1 MATLNEQP
9 VVEPT
14 TADFPVALAQ
24 EPLWHYQQLNPS
36 SPSFNLH
43 LWRRLYGPLDVT
55 ALRRAVRQLVARH
68 EPLRT
73 TFPAVGGVPVQR
85 IDTATRT
92 ELKLVDLSALP
103 AAQAEALARQ
113 RAAEESCRAFGLT
126 RDPPIRAQLVRL
138 AADDHILLISVHHI
152 VADDLSMGIVRRE
165 LSALYNGTAVEPAE
179 PSLQYVDFAV
189 WQQESL
195 DEAARSAE
203 IEFWRSTLDGVP
215 RTLELPG
222 LTVGETGAPAGA
234 EHRIRLPGW
243 LTTDLKD
250 LARSE
255 GVSLF
260 MVLLAAFARALG
272 QLTGRTDIPVAT
284 VVSSRDR
291 DEVQDVLGLFV
302 NALPVRINFDD
313 DPAFPVLLHRVRR
326 AVLAVLAHKNLPYPI
341 NDIARAGLQLI
352 QAPPATAADLS
363 LRDIR
368 VVPFPG
374 PAQHAK
380 FDIFVDVLVDGDEL
394 DCRFVY
400 DPRRYPLTTM
410 EMLAR
415 QFRSLAS
422 GQVAGGDV
430 SIGVGE
436 VVSFPGGL
444 VLGGGAGDVAVVDD
458 EVSVSYEVFDEWVGR
473 FAQRLRALGVGRGV
487 RVGVCLPR
495 SVELLVAVWAVARAG
510 GVLVPLDTSSPD
522 VRLRGMVGDAGVALV
537 VDAGSGNWG
546 VPWVGVPAMGSGG
559 AALRAGVVEVADDDP
574 AYVLFTSGSTGRPK
588 GVVVSRGALTNRL
601 SWMVRDQGLCSADR
615 VLCKTAIGFDVSLW
629 ELFGVLRVGG
639 QVVVARDGGHRDP
652 SYLVDVMR
660 RCRITV
666 VHFVPSMLPVFLDA
680 LCADGAGLP
689 DLRLVVCSGEVLP
702 PDLAQRCLKMLPE
715 ARLENLYGPT
725 EAGIDVSRWRCVPG
739 WSGVRVPIGSAV
751 PNTQLYV
758 LDGAGDP
765 AAVGV
770 VGELFIG
777 GVQVAEGYA
786 GAPGLTAHRFV
797 PDPFTPGGGRLYRTG
812 DRGRWLDG
820 GALEFLGRM
829 DEQVK
834 IRGQRVEPGEIEGV
848 LAKFSGVR
856 AAVVMV
862 RDRQAGEPVLT
873 AWVHAPGPA
882 VQVSALR
889 DYLVRRLPAHMVPAE
904 FVVVADWPLNAS
916 GKTDRLALLQMP
928 AVTGSASGGPV
939 AGSGGGATAT
949 ERELL
954 HMWEQLL
961 GVPRMG
967 IGDDFFDLGGH
978 SLLAARLVNRIR
990 DAFGIALPLGAIFEH
1005 STITALATLID
1016 TWHAPTDRRYSQAQA
1031 RADAALDLPIPTDPP
1046 PSVSA
1051 GPLADVLVTGAN
1063 GLVGAFLVHALLKD
1077 TDARIWCLVRGADD
1091 AAALDRLATAGAALG
1106 LSPLPADRIDV
1117 VAGDVAQPSLGLSEA
1132 RYRALADTVDTV
1144 FHNAATVS
1152 LLRAYPSLRQV
1163 NVLGTREV
1171 LRFAVEGRRKHL
1183 HHTSTLSVIPWLALD
1198 KPHWPCEEDVPNVD
1212 FLTNGYAQTK
1222 WVAEQLV
1229 RRAGRAGV
1237 PVTVHRLARITGD
1250 SHTGAWS
1257 ANDFLARMLITAAR
1271 TGTLPRREMGEL
1283 WTPVD
1288 QVTADLVHIA
1298 RRGEADGLIIHHADT
1313 RPVDALTLRE
1323 WFDDAGFP
1331 VTLLD
1336 WPEWL
1341 DAIEQDTD
1349 GPLQLFLTTL
1359 RSMPPREPSGRRP
1372 DPPFA
1377 VTNLH
1382 NGLAGQAR
1390 SSRLEPG
1397 PELLGRYLHRFA
1409 AEGRLSDPTSW

>member
-1 MATLNEQP
+1 VNSQTTGPDDANLVDVLAKICGQALELEHVDTDTGLFRLGATSLE
-9 VVEPT
+9 
-14 TADFPVALAQ
+14 
-24 EPLWHYQQLNPS
+24 
-36 SPSFNLH
+36 
-43 LWRRLYGPLDVT
+43 
-55 ALRRAVRQLVARH
+55 
-68 EPLRT
+68 
-73 TFPAVGGVPVQR
+73 
-85 IDTATRT
+85 
-92 ELKLVDLSALP
+92 LVDLSMSIEQSLGVVVPMEVLLAGPTICELTDFVAAGQSAGGNARPDATALAEPDAPRP
-103 AAQAEALARQ
+103 ALRGPESALSFAQERVWFIDQLTPGNIAYQIQHLLRLHGPLSKAHVAQALAVITERHETFRSRIVTTGGEGRQRVDDMAEPAVEFINLATIDSASRKPLAEIVAALVRRTIPMSDAPMLRWTLFRLAHDEHALLLMHHHTIFDGYSLGVLLTEFVAAYQALERGSTPEFPEPPVQFADFAQWQRDWITSADAKRQQAFWHRTLNAQLPPLDLPGSRPRPSHQSLSGAAYRQALSPGLYGQVEQYASAHAASPFTVFLAALA
-113 RAAEESCRAFGLT
+113 
-126 RDPPIRAQLVRL
+126 IML
-138 AADDHILLISVHHI
+138 ARYTGVEDIQI
-152 VADDLSMGIVRRE
+152 
-165 LSALYNGTAVEPAE
+165 GTAVANRRR
-179 PSLQYVDFAV
+179 DATK
-189 WQQESL
+189 
-195 DEAARSAE
+195 
-203 IEFWRSTLDGVP
+203 TLIG
-215 RTLELPG
+215 
-222 LTVGETGAPAGA
+222 
-234 EHRIRLPGW
+234 
-243 LTTDLKD
+243 
-250 LARSE
+250 
-255 GVSLF
+255 
-260 MVLLAAFARALG
+260 MVCN
-272 QLTGRTDIPVAT
+272 T
-284 VVSSRDR
+284 VV
-291 DEVQDVLGLFV
+291 L
-302 NALPVRINFDD
+302 RIDMSGEPTF
-313 DPAFPVLLHRVRR
+313 AEAVERVRR
-326 AVLAVLAHKNLPYPI
+326 MTTEVLNHQDYPFERLVEEINPRRSAAHNPLFQIALTFQNTPLPP
-341 NDIARAGLQLI
+341 LQFSGVD
-352 QAPPATAADLS
+352 AEVES
-363 LRDIR
+363 LRN
-368 VVPFPG
+368 G
-374 PAQHAK
+374 SAK
-380 FDIFVDVLVDGDEL
+380 FDAEIIVVPPRGQREAASTGEL
-394 DCRFVY
+394 ILEYATDLLE
-400 DPRRYPLTTM
+400 PAAARRMAHYLLTLLS
-410 EMLAR
+410 EVVAPEVR
-415 QFRSLAS
+415 A
-422 GQVAGGDV
+422 AGGDV

-1016 TWHAPTDRRYSQAQA
+1016 TWHAPGREE
-1031 RADAALDLPIPTDPP
+1031 ADAAGI
-1046 PSVSA
+1046 
-1051 GPLADVLVTGAN
+1051 
-1063 GLVGAFLVHALLKD
+1063 
-1077 TDARIWCLVRGADD
+1077 
-1091 AAALDRLATAGAALG
+1091 
-1106 LSPLPADRIDV
+1106 
-1117 VAGDVAQPSLGLSEA
+1117 
-1132 RYRALADTVDTV
+1132 RA
-1144 FHNAATVS
+1144 
-1152 LLRAYPSLRQV
+1152 
-1163 NVLGTREV
+1163 
-1171 LRFAVEGRRKHL
+1171 
-1183 HHTSTLSVIPWLALD
+1183 
-1198 KPHWPCEEDVPNVD
+1198 
-1212 FLTNGYAQTK
+1212 
-1222 WVAEQLV
+1222 
-1229 RRAGRAGV
+1229 
-1237 PVTVHRLARITGD
+1237 
-1250 SHTGAWS
+1250 
-1257 ANDFLARMLITAAR
+1257 
-1271 TGTLPRREMGEL
+1271 
-1283 WTPVD
+1283 
-1288 QVTADLVHIA
+1288 
-1298 RRGEADGLIIHHADT
+1298 
-1313 RPVDALTLRE
+1313 
-1323 WFDDAGFP
+1323 
-1331 VTLLD
+1331 
-1336 WPEWL
+1336 
-1341 DAIEQDTD
+1341 
-1349 GPLQLFLTTL
+1349 
-1359 RSMPPREPSGRRP
+1359 
-1372 DPPFA
+1372 
-1377 VTNLH
+1377 
-1382 NGLAGQAR
+1382 
-1390 SSRLEPG
+1390 
-1397 PELLGRYLHRFA
+1397 
-1409 AEGRLSDPTSW
+1409 